1 METEAA
7 SLSPESRLLIM
18 FFFATTRA
26 TPTVEREIPE
36 SEWVARAAR
45 GDEDAF
51 VRLAAAYRPRIWM
64 TASRFARSR
73 PELED
78 LVQDLLVKLW
88 RGLPGYRSDAPFEHW
103 VMTVAVRGC
112 YDFLRAHRRR
122 RESETLVDP
131 ADRREDC
138 DPSDERARSRREA
151 WETVRILLER
161 LDAKDRLVITLL
173 DLEERGVRE
182 TAALTG
188 WSEANVKVRAHRAR
202 KKMRDHLLELGLDP

>member
-1 METEAA
+1 
-7 SLSPESRLLIM
+7 M

-26 TPTVEREIPE
+26 TPTVETEIPE

-45 GDEDAF
+45 GDEEAF
-51 VRLAAAYRPRIWM
+51 VHLAASYRPRIWA

-103 VMTVAVRGC
+103 VMTVTVRGC
-112 YDFLRAHRRR
+112 YDFLRSNRRR

-131 ADRREDC
+131 IERREDH
-138 DPSDERARSRREA
+138 DPRDERARSRREA
-151 WETVRILLER
+151 WETVRLLLDR
-161 LDAKDRLVITLL
+161 LEAKDRLVITLL

-202 KKMRDHLLELGLDP
+202 KKMRECLQELGIEP

>member
-1 METEAA
+1 
-7 SLSPESRLLIM
+7 M

-26 TPTVEREIPE
+26 TPTVETEIPE

-45 GDEDAF
+45 GDEEAF
-51 VRLAAAYRPRIWM
+51 VRLAASYRPRIWA

-103 VMTVAVRGC
+103 VMTVTVRGC
-112 YDFLRAHRRR
+112 YDFLRSNRRR

-131 ADRREDC
+131 TERREDQ
-138 DPSDERARSRREA
+138 DPGDERARSRREA
-151 WETVRILLER
+151 WETVRLLLDR
-161 LDAKDRLVITLL
+161 LEAKDRLVITLL

-202 KKMRDHLLELGLDP
+202 KKMRECLQELGIEP

>member
-1 METEAA
+1 
-7 SLSPESRLLIM
+7 M

-26 TPTVEREIPE
+26 TPTVETEIPE

-51 VRLAAAYRPRIWM
+51 VHLAASYRPRIWA

-112 YDFLRAHRRR
+112 YDFLRSNRRR

-131 ADRREDC
+131 IERREDH
-138 DPSDERARSRREA
+138 DPGDERARSRREA
-151 WETVRILLER
+151 WETVRLLLDR
-161 LDAKDRLVITLL
+161 LEAKDRLVITLL

-202 KKMRDHLLELGLDP
+202 KKMRECLQELGIEP

>member
-1 METEAA
+1 VET
-7 SLSPESRLLIM
+7 
-18 FFFATTRA
+18 
-26 TPTVEREIPE
+26 EIPE

-45 GDEDAF
+45 GDEEAF
-51 VRLAAAYRPRIWM
+51 VHLAASYRPRIWA

-103 VMTVAVRGC
+103 VMTVTVRGC
-112 YDFLRAHRRR
+112 YDFLRSNRRR

-131 ADRREDC
+131 IERREDH
-138 DPSDERARSRREA
+138 DPRDERARSRREA
-151 WETVRILLER
+151 WETVRLLLDR
-161 LDAKDRLVITLL
+161 LEAKDRLVITLL

-202 KKMRDHLLELGLDP
+202 KKMRECLQELGIEP

>member
-1 METEAA
+1 
-7 SLSPESRLLIM
+7 M

-26 TPTVEREIPE
+26 TPTVETEIPE

-51 VRLAAAYRPRIWM
+51 VHLAASYRPRIWA

-103 VMTVAVRGC
+103 VMTVTVRGC
-112 YDFLRAHRRR
+112 YDFLRSNRRR

-131 ADRREDC
+131 IERREDH
-138 DPSDERARSRREA
+138 DPGDERARSRREA
-151 WETVRILLER
+151 WETVRLLLDR
-161 LDAKDRLVITLL
+161 LEAKDRLVITLL

-202 KKMRDHLLELGLDP
+202 KKMRECLQELGIEP